1 MPQPGIG
8 TPELAPSS
16 ADNCVIW
23 CVPSLP
29 WGSVSSALSQEQ
41 GQVAAQAP
49 CKHGVLELWPL
60 GEAGF
65 RTGARNC
72 KGIPCASRASQSR
85 ADACL
90 PPGPHG
96 PRRGVWNQ
104 AE

>member
-49 CKHGVLELWPL
+49 SKHGVLELWPV
-60 GEAGF
+60 GEAAGGC
-65 RTGARNC
+65 RLQDWGSELQRNPMC
-72 KGIPCASRASQSR
+72 LSGLTEQS
-85 ADACL
+85 
-90 PPGPHG
+90 
-96 PRRGVWNQ
+96 
-104 AE
+104 